1 MRISV
6 TEWSAL
12 KLALRLPRALLNPEL
27 LAQTLRAHAVTRRG
41 VAVLGL
47 ALLMLLVFLHVKT
60 AAPAVTRLSELV
72 AQLAGARLID
82 ARWDAG
88 AVQARSAAPG
98 RASVIR
104 DGDLGSV
111 QRALDA
117 AAAEAKTTAVR
128 TGLAELRRNYVE
140 KADVLRRFER
150 ASADSRQALEAAMR
164 ADAAIVTHIR
174 AAWKDFGERERL
186 IAAENLAVR
195 VIAEA
200 QRYHHVPTAAH
211 RASLES
217 FVVDLPRVKLL
228 PKPIQTGLERL
239 EADVHQIL
247 LLKPLEHVLAER
259 LASLRTGER
268 LEELSALFQRDLD
281 EAIEARERY
290 RIALL
295 AYTLALVIL
304 AGYVVV
310 HAIGR
315 YRDLEVLYAGRTR
328 ELARALQKLKAL
340 GADDAA
346 EPHRKRREPGDQEA
360 EVVSEERR

>member
-12 KLALRLPRALLNPEL
+12 KIALRLPRALLNPEL
-27 LAQTLRAHAVTRRG
+27 LAQTLRAHAGTRRG
-41 VAVLGL
+41 VAVIGI
-47 ALLMLLVFLHVKT
+47 ALLMILVVLHVKT
-60 AAPAVTRLSELV
+60 AAPAVTRLSDLV
-72 AQLAGARLID
+72 AQLAGAKLID

-88 AVQARSAAPG
+88 ALQARTAQPG
-98 RASVIR
+98 RAPVIR
-104 DGDLGSV
+104 EGDPAYV

-117 AAAEAKTTAVR
+117 ATAEARTTVVR
-128 TGLAELRRNYVE
+128 TSLGELRKDYVE
-140 KADVLRRFER
+140 KADVLRRYER

-164 ADAAIVTHIR
+164 ADTTIVTHIKT
-174 AAWKDFGERERL
+174 AWKEFAERERL

-200 QRYHHVPTAAH
+200 QRYHYSPTAAH

-217 FVVDLPRVKLL
+217 YVVDLPRVKSV
-228 PKPIQTGLERL
+228 PKPIQTALERL

-268 LEELSALFQRDLD
+268 LEEVSTLFQSELHD
-281 EAIEARERY
+281 AIQAREVY
-290 RIALL
+290 RIALVV
-295 AYTLALVIL
+295 YTLAVALLAAYLV
-304 AGYVVV
+304 VR
-310 HAIGR
+310 AIGR

-328 ELARALQKLKAL
+328 DLAKALQKLKAL
-340 GADDAA
+340 GADAA
-346 EPHRKRREPGDQEA
+346 QPHHKPRDPGDEEA
-360 EVVSEERR
+360 QVLSEERR